1 MSGIIICE
9 YFQDNGISNH
19 GWMWNY
25 LKSFTFVV
33 CMFSYSNW
41 LLLLSVDLI
50 LIVTISLLFSFFTK
64 VVFSFFQ
71 KNEIIYLQPIAVVVK
86 KYYALHGLNKLL
98 FKMGD
103 ASNNDNKLKMRTFFI
118 CYERS

>member
-1 MSGIIICE
+1 
-9 YFQDNGISNH
+9 
-19 GWMWNY
+19 
-25 LKSFTFVV
+25 
-33 CMFSYSNW
+33 MFSYSNW

-71 KNEIIYLQPIAVVVK
+71 KNEIISLQPIPVVVK
-86 KYYALHGLNKLL
+86 WNYALQGLSKLL

-103 ASNNDNKLKMRTFFI
+103 VSNNDLVLL
-118 CYERS
+118 SPQ

>member
-1 MSGIIICE
+1 MYKFFHLIIIDQSIFRVCNKMS
-9 YFQDNGISNH
+9 YKTMMKIVCWLCVRNNNLQFFQDNGISSH

-71 KNEIIYLQPIAVVVK
+71 KNEIISLQPIPVVVK
-86 KYYALHGLNKLL
+86 
-98 FKMGD
+98 
-103 ASNNDNKLKMRTFFI
+103 
-118 CYERS
+118 